1 MPAPLR
7 APLKVPLPLP
17 PLVTGLEE
25 RECADPDPDPEV
37 VPLAELLEAPVLEL
51 PELLAP
57 EVLGE
62 EAVEGPA
69 AEPEAPLPDAA
80 APPPEADELG
90 GGDGGGLL
98 PGMPAVGVVQAHAR
112 LTPTTAVART
122 ARTANEKKRTG
133 RCTRT
138 ASCPEFELFV
148 PLAPAHYIWGYHLVS
163 RSTRFLHEALLRGR
177 HCGARAT
184 ATGGPNQIV
193 WGSVFA

>member
-25 RECADPDPDPEV
+25 RECADPDPEV
-37 VPLAELLEAPVLEL
+37 DPLAELLDAPVLEL

-69 AEPEAPLPDAA
+69 AEPEAPLSDAA

-98 PGMPAVGVVQAHAR
+98 PGMPAVGIVQAHAR
-112 LTPTTAVART
+112 LTPTTAVVRT
-122 ARTANEKKRTG
+122 ARTAHEKKRVG
-133 RCTRT
+133 LCTSTVSFRKVVPP
-138 ASCPEFELFV
+138 CP
-148 PLAPAHYIWGYHLVS
+148 PTIH
-163 RSTRFLHEALLRGR
+163 
-177 HCGARAT
+177 
-184 ATGGPNQIV
+184 GGV
-193 WGSVFA
+193 T